1 MIELLMLL
9 FIPGEVNPQQL
20 TVKYLLKEKFVDYQ
34 TCEEYVQKNLYVR
47 EDKKVGIF
55 YKIDTKEYQVML
67 TYCKP
72 VKEDEMNNIETYV
85 NKMVDTKKF

>member
-9 FIPGEVNPQQL
+9 FIPTEIDPAKLGM
-20 TVKYLLKEKFVDYQ
+20 KYILKEKFIDYKS
-34 TCEEYVQKNLYVR
+34 CEEYVEENLYYKD
-47 EDKKVGIF
+47 DKNTGIF

-72 VKEDEMNNIETYV
+72 VKEKND
-85 NKMVDTKKF
+85 

>member
-9 FIPGEVNPQQL
+9 FIPGEINPQQL

-34 TCEEYVQKNLYVR
+34 SCQEYVEENLYFR
-47 EDKKVGIF
+47 EDKKDVGIF

-72 VKEDEMNNIETYV
+72 VKEDE
-85 NKMVDTKKF
+85 

>member
-9 FIPGEVNPQQL
+9 IAPTEINPQKIGI
-20 TVKYLLKEKFVDYQ
+20 KYLFKEKFVDYQ
-34 TCEEYVQKNLYVR
+34 TCEEYVEKNLYFR
-47 EDKKVGIF
+47 KDEDIGIF

-72 VKEDEMNNIETYV
+72 VDKQ
-85 NKMVDTKKF
+85 

>member
-9 FIPGEVNPQQL
+9 FVPGEVNPQKLGMQ
-20 TVKYLLKEKFVDYQ
+20 YILKDKFVDYQ
-34 TCEEYVQKNLYVR
+34 TCEEYVQKNLYIR
-47 EDKKVGIF
+47 EDKEICIF

-72 VKEDEMNNIETYV
+72 VD
-85 NKMVDTKKF
+85 KK

>member
-9 FIPGEVNPQQL
+9 FVPGEVNPQKLGMQ
-20 TVKYLLKEKFVDYQ
+20 YILKDKFVDYQ
-34 TCEEYVQKNLYVR
+34 TGEEYVQENLYFR
-47 EDKKVGIF
+47 EDKEVGIF

-72 VKEDEMNNIETYV
+72 VD
-85 NKMVDTKKF
+85 KK

>member
-9 FIPGEVNPQQL
+9 FTPGEINPQKL
-20 TVKYLLKEKFVDYQ
+20 GMKYILKEKFVDYQ
-34 TCEEYVQKNLYVR
+34 TCEEYVQENLYSR
-47 EDKKVGIF
+47 EDKEVGIF

-72 VKEDEMNNIETYV
+72 VD
-85 NKMVDTKKF
+85 KK

>member
-9 FIPGEVNPQQL
+9 IAPSEINPQKL
-20 TVKYLLKEKFVDYQ
+20 GIKYVLKQQFVDYQ
-34 TCEEYVQKNLYVR
+34 TCEEYVQKNLYFR
-47 EDKKVGIF
+47 EDKEVGIF

-72 VKEDEMNNIETYV
+72 VD
-85 NKMVDTKKF
+85 KK

>member
-9 FIPGEVNPQQL
+9 FIPTEIDP
-20 TVKYLLKEKFVDYQ
+20 VKLGMKYILKEKFIDYKS
-34 TCEEYVQKNLYVR
+34 CEEYVEKNLYYR
-47 EDKKVGIF
+47 DDKNIGIF

-72 VKEDEMNNIETYV
+72 VKEKND
-85 NKMVDTKKF
+85 

>member
-34 TCEEYVQKNLYVR
+34 TCEEYVVKNTYTKPGEHEFEGV
-47 EDKKVGIF
+47 F
-55 YKIDTKEYQVML
+55 YKIDTKEYL
-67 TYCKP
+67 NLLSK
-72 VKEDEMNNIETYV
+72 D
-85 NKMVDTKKF
+85 KKNP

>member
-34 TCEEYVQKNLYVR
+34 TCEEYVEKNLYFR
-47 EDKKVGIF
+47 KDVGKDII
-55 YKIDTKEYQVML
+55 K
-67 TYCKP
+67 
-72 VKEDEMNNIETYV
+72 
-85 NKMVDTKKF
+85 

>member
-9 FIPGEVNPQQL
+9 FIPTEIDPAKLGI
-20 TVKYLLKEKFVDYQ
+20 KYILKEKFIDYKS
-34 TCEEYVQKNLYVR
+34 CEEYVEENLYYR
-47 EDKKVGIF
+47 DDKNVGIF

-72 VKEDEMNNIETYV
+72 VKEKND
-85 NKMVDTKKF
+85 

>member
-9 FIPGEVNPQQL
+9 FIPGEINPKKLGMQ
-20 TVKYLLKEKFVDYQ
+20 YILKEKFVDYQ
-34 TCEEYVQKNLYVR
+34 TCEEYVKENLYFR
-47 EDKKVGIF
+47 EDKDVGIF

-72 VKEDEMNNIETYV
+72 VKED
-85 NKMVDTKKF
+85 K

>member
-9 FIPGEVNPQQL
+9 FVPGEVNPQKL
-20 TVKYLLKEKFVDYQ
+20 GI
-34 TCEEYVQKNLYVR
+34 EYVQENLYVR
-47 EDKKVGIF
+47 EDKEVGIF

-72 VKEDEMNNIETYV
+72 VD
-85 NKMVDTKKF
+85 KK

>member
-9 FIPGEVNPQQL
+9 FIPGEVNPQKLGIQ
-20 TVKYLLKEKFVDYQ
+20 YILKDKFVNYK
-34 TCEEYVQKNLYVR
+34 TCQEYVEENLYFR
-47 EDKKVGIF
+47 KDKDIGIF

-72 VKEDEMNNIETYV
+72 VKEDE
-85 NKMVDTKKF
+85 